1 MSRLSSG
8 KCVFPMTC
16 PRKTGSFK
24 MRVCSCNVQSDSQKR
39 LLSAANAAGEY
50 VNLMMA
56 ATNNH
61 ELHKEIANNPNTKKF
76 HEEHGTLSCQL
87 KSGAGNVLRETQRS
101 LVIYHPL

>member
-1 MSRLSSG
+1 M
-8 KCVFPMTC
+8 CVSHDF

-61 ELHKEIANNPNTKKF
+61 ELHKEIVNNPNTKKVRRRTW
-76 HEEHGTLSCQL
+76 HVVMSAQIRGW
-87 KSGAGNVLRETQRS
+87 
-101 LVIYHPL
+101 

>member
-1 MSRLSSG
+1 
-8 KCVFPMTC
+8 
-16 PRKTGSFK
+16 

-61 ELHKEIANNPNTKKF
+61 ELQKEIVNNPNTKKVPRRTW
-76 HEEHGTLSCQL
+76 HVVMSAQIRGW
-87 KSGAGNVLRETQRS
+87 
-101 LVIYHPL
+101 